1 MKHIP
6 NVITLL
12 NLLTGAIGIILVLNG
27 SLFYGLYCVLLGAFF
42 DFLDGMVARLLN
54 TSSLIGK
61 ELDSLADV
69 ISFGLL
75 PAIFMFQLI
84 ASEEQSMIKYL
95 GLLIAAF
102 SALRL
107 AKFNIDD
114 NQSDKF
120 IGLPTPA
127 NAIMITSIILL
138 PGNWITLAGLVTIT
152 LVSSALL
159 VSPIELLALK
169 FKSYSFRGNEVKFL
183 LIFTVLAILLVFG
196 WTGIPFIIPLYLI
209 FSVIGNYLLANKS

>member
-12 NLLTGAIGIILVLNG
+12 NLLTGAVGVILVLDG

-42 DFLDGMVARLLN
+42 DFLDGMIARLLN

-61 ELDSLADV
+61 ELDSLADM

-84 ASEEQSMIKYL
+84 ESEEHSMIKYL
-95 GLLIAAF
+95 SLLIAAF

-107 AKFNIDD
+107 ARFNIDE

>member
-209 FSVIGNYLLANKS
+209 FSVIVNYLLANKS